1 MGRKKM
7 NKVPICRSILDDAL
21 KRNDMSINKLGM
33 DPFIGA
39 TRKTIER
46 ALRDE
51 LINPEILAR
60 IGERLDV
67 DPHWLT
73 GQDLRLMTIIQKNA
87 EYCKVENHPYNKTKE
102 QRKGINFSQHFQE
115 LLVLHGIS
123 IEQFNSL
130 PEKTQHGF
138 EMELDL
144 VIQMVIFKYF
154 SQCTN
159 SDDAFLCN
167 QELHKMSC
175 DVLAG
180 DTYDKLFEL
189 LEA

>member
-7 NKVPICRSILDDAL
+7 NKVPICRSILNDAL
-21 KRNDMSINKLGM
+21 KRSGMSINKLGM
-33 DPFIGA
+33 DPFVGV

-51 LINPEILAR
+51 LINPEILER

-73 GQDLRLMTIIQKNA
+73 GQDLRLMTIIQKNP

-102 QRKGINFSQHFQE
+102 QRKVINFSKHFQE

-123 IEQFNSL
+123 LEQFNSL
-130 PEKTQHGF
+130 PEEIRHGF

-159 SDDAFLCN
+159 SGNAFLCN
-167 QELHKMSC
+167 QELYKMSC